1 MIDDWKP
8 IAFLHFETR
17 KIKTTV
23 WLISKVS
30 KNQTINVIARFI
42 LEYNREYFYK
52 PRVKQPLK
60 NTK

>member
-1 MIDDWKP
+1 MIEKQ
-8 IAFLHFETR
+8 LHFYTLKTR

-23 WLISKVS
+23 WLISKIS